1 MKKKFWEKVEISFL
15 LINLF
20 IYIISTI
27 VGGMFLIYSIFNV
40 SKITSA
46 IIWITY
52 LISIFPILL
61 FIDSRS

>member
-1 MKKKFWEKVEISFL
+1 MKKKFWRKVEISFL

-20 IYIISTI
+20 IYAISAI
-27 VGGMFLIYSIFNV
+27 VGGMFLIHSIFHV
-40 SKITSA
+40 SKIASV
-46 IIWITY
+46 IIWIAY

>member
-1 MKKKFWEKVEISFL
+1 MKKKFWEKIEISFL

-20 IYIISTI
+20 IYIVSTI
-27 VGGMFLIYSIFNV
+27 VGGVFLIYSIFNI
-40 SKITSA
+40 SKITSV
-46 IIWITY
+46 IIWIAY

>member
-1 MKKKFWEKVEISFL
+1 MKKKFWQKIEISFL

-40 SKITSA
+40 SKITSV
-46 IIWITY
+46 IIWIAY
-52 LISIFPILL
+52 LISTFSILL

>member
-1 MKKKFWEKVEISFL
+1 MKKKFWEKIEIFFL

-20 IYIISTI
+20 IYIITTI
-27 VGGMFLIYSIFNV
+27 VGGMFLIHSIFHV
-40 SKITSA
+40 SKIISV

-61 FIDSRS
+61 FIDSHS